1 MPPERPLVR
10 ASEVG
15 QYAFCARAWWLGQVK
30 GVPSA
35 HQREMAAGRS
45 LHLSHGRTVAAAR
58 RWRTVAW
65 ALSLA
70 VAALGIL
77 LIWLLLQ
84 G

>member
-1 MPPERPLVR
+1 MPPKMPLIR

-15 QYAFCARAWWLGQVK
+15 QYAYCARAWWLGQVK

-35 HQREMAAGRS
+35 HEREMAAGKS
-45 LHLSHGRTVAAAR
+45 LHLKHGRAVAAAR
-58 RWRTVAW
+58 CWRALAW

-70 VAALGIL
+70 AAAVAIL
-77 LIWLLLQ
+77 LLWILLQ